1 MIDLA
6 IMKTEKLSKI
16 TLKEHSTGDRQ
27 SLLMGKFNSAG
38 VVFRKFLPIGESANV
53 FEYFV

>member
-1 MIDLA
+1 MTDLA

-16 TLKEHSTGDRQ
+16 SLKEHSTEDRQ
-27 SLLMGKFNSAG
+27 SLLMEKFNSAG

-53 FEYFV
+53 FEYFL